1 MTTYE
6 QKDNSGALF
15 MNVDKRTENSPDYS
29 GSIRIDGADWA
40 IIGWK
45 KNSKNGRSYLSLS
58 VKRKEATSDSPQG
71 SKPFHPRADLD
82 DAVPFA
88 PEMR

>member
-1 MTTYE
+1 MTTFE

-15 MNVDKRTENSPDYS
+15 MNVEKRTENSPDYS

-40 IIGWK
+40 ISGWK

-58 VKRKEATSDSPQG
+58 VKRKETAFDAPQASG
-71 SKPFHPRADLD
+71 LAMKPAADLD
-82 DAVPFA
+82 DLVPF
-88 PEMR
+88 